1 MVFFSLS
8 CTSLGVLCNLGEKCV
23 CVCVCVRKWGGR
35 ERGGGEREERR
46 ERKKGRRGRNEKK
59 GRKNKEEEERS
70 FSVIAEN
77 AGFIRHELSLVM
89 RTRTV
94 PQLTFVRDSSME
106 YGSKMDALFSGLHE
120 HKDD

>member
-1 MVFFSLS
+1 MKGQRNDRVDS
-8 CTSLGVLCNLGEKCV
+8 EY
-23 CVCVCVRKWGGR
+23 RKEISSVIAGALKNK
-35 ERGGGEREERR
+35 EPELRGIISVTAADVAPDF
-46 ERKKGRRGRNEKK
+46 KTAKIYISILA
-59 GRKNKEEEERS
+59 KNKEEEERS

-94 PQLTFVRDSSME
+94 PQLTFVRNSSME